1 MKLGLFDTIGLVASL
16 MFAVPV
22 ANFGAN
28 RILDGEPF
36 LGALLVAV
44 AILMVV
50 IPQYLTS
57 PGRIL
62 RKLALGLLPR
72 PFRPKEENGE

>member
-28 RILDGEPF
+28 RILNGEPF
-36 LGALLVAV
+36 LGALLVTIAV
-44 AILMVV
+44 LMVV

-57 PGRIL
+57 PGRLL
-62 RKLALGLLPR
+62 RKLAMGLLPR
-72 PFRPKEENGE
+72 PFKSKEKNGD